1 MTTPDDPRP
10 SPEALLEQANREAR
24 GKFKIFLGAAPGVG
38 KTYAMLR
45 AAQERRRSGVDVVIG
60 LVETHRRR
68 ETDELLHG
76 LESIPR
82 RQISYRGVTFQE
94 MDLDAILK
102 RRPQLVLVDELAH
115 ANIEGLRH
123 LKRYQDVEELLDAG
137 IDVYST
143 INIQHIESLN
153 DIVARITGVTV
164 RETVPDSIMQ
174 KADSIELIDLTPEEL
189 LQRMKEGKV
198 YIPEQARL
206 AMNRFFSPG
215 NLTALRELALRQAAE
230 RVDEQM
236 ASYMKQHAIAGPWP
250 TSDRVLVCIADD
262 GQASA
267 LVRTGKRSA
276 ERRRANWT
284 ALYIETHRHATL
296 PEETRRDIEHALHL
310 AETLGGEAMTV
321 AGEDIAA
328 EILRV
333 AHDRNASMI
342 IIGKSQRSFWSKFS
356 RPSVA
361 AAILEQGGNFDI
373 LVMNGAESAPRKSL
387 AAPTKPSVAPAKTPA
402 SWWSKV
408 PVSSCVRANFT
419 IIFASALAWSAAPF
433 APLPALLLI
442 YLLGL
447 LLVAV
452 DHGWLWSIYATAF
465 SVFTL
470 DFLCLTPRYSL
481 SIASP
486 EDTLTM
492 IFFAIVGIAIGLVGD
507 RLRLQVEVTRRHAT
521 RTQSLYDF
529 SKILAAAATLNDIS
543 AAIVHHAARNAN
555 AKVALLIPNRDRL
568 ESIASVPDNL
578 KIDTASD
585 AALDWAFR
593 HGRPAGLSSDTL
605 PGADF
610 FGLPLIAGKTPV
622 GVLAVHPEQGY
633 FTSDQERFLSHL
645 ASQSAVAIERSQLA
659 AAIEE
664 ARLQAETERLRS
676 GLLSSISHDL
686 RTPLVAILG
695 ATTSLRDYWDRF
707 DETMRRD
714 LFATI
719 EEEADRLNRFVQ
731 NLLDMTQLMTGGLS
745 LKRRPVDAQDLVG
758 SALSKLGKQIGKRPL
773 RLDIAQD
780 LPPIDG
786 DQAILERVLVNI
798 IDNACKYAPDDQPIT
813 LTARREGPMLRL
825 TIADKGPGIPEDER
839 ERVFDMFY
847 RVKIGTAP
855 MSGAGLG
862 LAICRGFIEAHGG
875 RIAVQSGF
883 DGSGTQIVLR
893 LPILNE

>member
-1 MTTPDDPRP
+1 MTTSDDTRP
-10 SPEALLEQANREAR
+10 SPDALLEQARREAR
-24 GKFKIFLGAAPGVG
+24 GKLKIFLGAAPGVG
-38 KTYAMLR
+38 KTYSMLR
-45 AAQERRRSGVDVVIG
+45 AAQERKRAGVDVVVG

-76 LESIPR
+76 LEEVSR
-82 RQISYRGVTFQE
+82 RHVSYRGVAFQE

-115 ANIEGLRH
+115 TNVEGLRH
-123 LKRYQDVEELLDAG
+123 IKRYQDVEEILDAG

-143 INIQHIESLN
+143 LNIQHIESLN

-189 LQRMKEGKV
+189 LQRMREGKV

-206 AMNRFFSPG
+206 AMSRFFSPG

-284 ALYIETHRHATL
+284 ALYVETHRHASL
-296 PEETRRDIEHALHL
+296 PEETRRDVSRALHL

-321 AGEDIAA
+321 AGEDVSA

-333 AHDRNASMI
+333 ARDRNVSMI
-342 IIGKSQRSFWSKFS
+342 IIGKSQRSFWSKMS

-373 LVMNGAESAPRKSL
+373 LVMNGGEQGFR
-387 AAPTKPSVAPAKTPA
+387 KPSVSTKPFAAAVRPSA
-402 SWWSKV
+402 SGFGPGSQV
-408 PVSSCVRANFT
+408 ASLGLTSFT
-419 IIFASALAWSAAPF
+419 TIFASALAWSAAPF
-433 APLPALLLI
+433 APLPALILI
-442 YLLGL
+442 YLVGL
-447 LLVAV
+447 LLVAM
-452 DHGWLWSIYATAF
+452 DHGWFWSIYATVLSAL
-465 SVFTL
+465 TL
-470 DFLCLTPRYSL
+470 DFLCLPPRYSFL
-481 SIASP
+481 IAYP
-486 EDTLTM
+486 EDALTL
-492 IFFAIVGIAIGLVGD
+492 IFFCIVGFAVGFVGD
-507 RLRLQVEVTRRHAT
+507 RMHRQIEVTRRNAA

-529 SKILAAAATLNDIS
+529 SRILAAAATLDDIS
-543 AAIVHHAARNAN
+543 RAIVSHAAHVGAR
-555 AKVALLIPNRDRL
+555 VALLLPNGDRL
-568 ESIASVPDNL
+568 EAVASFPAEL

-585 AALDWAFR
+585 AALDWAYR

-610 FGLPLIAGKTPV
+610 YGLPLIAGKTTV

-633 FTSDQERFLSHL
+633 FTSDQERYLSHL
-645 ASQSAVAIERSQLA
+645 ASQAAVAIERSRLA
-659 AAIEE
+659 GAIEE
-664 ARLQAETERLRS
+664 ARVQAETERLRS

-707 DETMRRD
+707 DESMRRD

-719 EEEADRLNRFVQ
+719 EDEADRLNRFVQ
-731 NLLDMTQLMTGGLS
+731 NLLDMSQLMTGGLS
-745 LKRRPVDAQDLVG
+745 LKRRPVDVQDLVG
-758 SALSKLGKQIGKRPL
+758 SALSKLGKQLGKRQI

-786 DQAILERVLVNI
+786 DLTILERVLINVV
-798 IDNACKYAPDDQPIT
+798 DNACKYAPEEQPIT
-813 LTARREGPMLRL
+813 LTARREGPMARL
-825 TIADKGPGIPEDER
+825 TVTDRGPGIPEDER

-875 RIAVQSGF
+875 RISAQSGI
-883 DGSGTQIVLR
+883 DGTGTQIVLR
-893 LPILNE
+893 LPILSQM